1 MGGVTVPRDDN
12 VFPLHHQLIVD
23 AVAATLE
30 KHHVDAGAPYEIAKL
45 FRHILF
51 TANSVPT
58 IHHHHDSF
66 YAWNGNAYPELGETE
81 IRSQLYK
88 FLNQCVIVNP
98 KGETAPYKP
107 NMSRVANVLDGL
119 RGASNLSDSVSAP
132 AWLDCVP
139 DLPAADIIAC
149 ANGLLFL
156 PTLDLLPCTPL
167 FFTHNALDF
176 GFDRS
181 APEPVEWKRFL
192 EQLWL
197 GDQEA
202 IDVLQE
208 IFGYFVT
215 ADTSHQKGFLIVGP
229 PRSGKGTIGRILTR
243 LVGADNAVSPTLAGI
258 GTNFGLEPLIGKRAG
273 IISDARLGGKADL
286 PIIAER
292 LLSITGEDSIT
303 VDRKFKKAWTGRMQ
317 IRFLVLTN
325 ELPRLA
331 DASGAL
337 VSRFIVLMLQQSFL
351 GREDHGIEAR
361 LLRELPAILNWAIAG
376 LMRLRE
382 RGYFIMPKS
391 SKEAVNDLEDLAS
404 PIGAFLRERCVVQQ
418 GRSVGAGRLY
428 KAWCEWCK
436 TQGRDYSGTV
446 QTFGRDLRSAVPG
459 LKTTNVR
466 TAGGERVRTYEG
478 VGLR

>member
-1 MGGVTVPRDDN
+1 M
-12 VFPLHHQLIVD
+12 
-23 AVAATLE
+23 
-30 KHHVDAGAPYEIAKL
+30 
-45 FRHILF
+45 
-51 TANSVPT
+51 
-58 IHHHHDSF
+58 
-66 YAWNGNAYPELGETE
+66 
-81 IRSQLYK
+81 
-88 FLNQCVIVNP
+88 
-98 KGETAPYKP
+98 
-107 NMSRVANVLDGL
+107 
-119 RGASNLSDSVSAP
+119 
-132 AWLDCVP
+132 
-139 DLPAADIIAC
+139 
-149 ANGLLFL
+149 
-156 PTLDLLPCTPL
+156 
-167 FFTHNALDF
+167 
-176 GFDRS
+176 
-181 APEPVEWKRFL
+181 
-192 EQLWL
+192 
-197 GDQEA
+197 
-202 IDVLQE
+202 
-208 IFGYFVT
+208 
-215 ADTSHQKGFLIVGP
+215 
-229 PRSGKGTIGRILTR
+229 
-243 LVGADNAVSPTLAGI
+243 
-258 GTNFGLEPLIGKRAG
+258 EPLIGKRAG